1 MCMDSSYSAATVMT
15 LNRFPY
21 KRLQGLWQPV
31 IPIGVKLEPGWKRID
46 VYVDSGAT
54 YTVIQGRI
62 ADDAGFNYRTGK
74 RISLEVGTGN
84 LMVVYLHEMEVQLGS
99 ERFTCPVGFSDQLG
113 VKFNVLG
120 KIGFFDRFKI
130 CFHQSQRSLTFETN
144 E

>member
-1 MCMDSSYSAATVMT
+1 MDSFYSAATVRT
-15 LNRFPY
+15 LIRFPY
-21 KRLQGLWQPV
+21 KRLQGLWQPE

-54 YTVIQGRI
+54 HTILRAGI
-62 ADDAGFNYRTGK
+62 ADIAEFNYRTGQ

-84 LMVVYLHEMEVQLGS
+84 LMVVYLHDLEVQLGS
-99 ERFTCPVGFSDQLG
+99 EKLTCTVGFSDQLG

-120 KIGFFDRFKI
+120 KIGFFDQFKI